1 MLTLQMQLMIGLLVK
16 HYFINIF
23 FIRQEEVYRVY
34 LRHTPST
41 YPITPGFEIV
51 QAILHLIVTLLMTIH
66 IDYMIALL
74 EFIGLFI
81 LTNIKSSIVYK
92 RDLTIGKFN
101 EYLFLDNS
109 IKTLHYLIY
118 ILLVIF
124 LVKG

>member
-1 MLTLQMQLMIGLLVK
+1 MITVQMQLMIGLLVK

-23 FIRQEEVYRVY
+23 FIRQETVYRVY
-34 LRHTPST
+34 LRNTPSS
-41 YPITPGFEIV
+41 YPFVPAFEFMQMV
-51 QAILHLIVTLLMTIH
+51 LHLIVTLLMTIH
-66 IDYMIALL
+66 IDYMIALI
-74 EFIGLFI
+74 EFTGLFI

-101 EYLFLDNS
+101 EYLFLDNT

-124 LVKG
+124 LVK

>member
-1 MLTLQMQLMIGLLVK
+1 MLTLQMQLMIGLLIK

-34 LRHTPST
+34 LRNTPST
-41 YPITPGFEIV
+41 QPFTPGIELGQIF
-51 QAILHLIVTLLMTIH
+51 LHVIVTLLMTIH
-66 IDYMIALL
+66 VDYMIGML
-74 EFIGLFI
+74 EFAGLFI

-101 EYLFLDNS
+101 EYLFLDNT

-118 ILLVIF
+118 VLLVIF